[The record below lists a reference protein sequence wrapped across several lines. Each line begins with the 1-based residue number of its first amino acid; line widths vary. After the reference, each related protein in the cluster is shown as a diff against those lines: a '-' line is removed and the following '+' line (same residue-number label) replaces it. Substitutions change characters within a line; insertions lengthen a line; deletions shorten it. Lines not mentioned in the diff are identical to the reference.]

1 MFTSRHIIFWT
12 LLMALLGYSIY
23 SAVKHY
29 DHSPYNDLRNRV
41 VGARLMAAGESPY
54 FHKWQTGEPETWLDP
69 FEKPG
74 QVVNGNTVTPVTL
87 AVFSWMN
94 GWHYDQVKWVWIV
107 FTFACFITALALA
120 YRLLQQYRRPV
131 YLLLLPAALLAS
143 VAWKLHLFSGQIYIV
158 YALLLVLFFYL
169 FSIKRF
175 FIAGIIAVLLI
186 ALRPP
191 MALVFLPLFLWKFE
205 RKMLTGGLTAVLLL
219 AVIHVIKIPSHNWA
233 DYFRS
238 MKIHALEIPGEIPEI
253 SMNNKPAIVYPQNP
267 EHIQF
272 NNIEA
277 RDAYQQQLSPDI
289 LSVQKLMPKEG
300 FFAQPVMLTLLLLFT
315 YLLLYVVAAGK
326 KLPRKMD
333 GAGLLLA
340 GFVLY
345 ILSEYFLPAPRFTYN
360 FVQWLFPLTVLACSR
375 KLEMNWR
382 LVLLLAAL
390 FLNIIK
396 LPFIPDAYS
405 VGELLMLAALLAY
418 LFQTEKTGE
427 NNGSPAKFAALL

>member
-1 MFTSRHIIFWT
+1 MFTSRHIILWI
-12 LLMALLGYSIY
+12 LLLLLLGYSIY
-23 SAVKHY
+23 SAVEHY
-29 DHSPYNDLRNRV
+29 GHSPYNDLRNRV
-41 VGARLMAAGESPY
+41 VGARLQAAEQSPY

-94 GWHYDQVKWVWIV
+94 GWHYDQVKCLWIV
-107 FTFACFITALALA
+107 FTFACFITALVLA
-120 YRLLQQYRRPV
+120 YRLLQLYRRPV

-158 YALLLVLFFYL
+158 YTLLLVLFFYL
-169 FSIKRF
+169 YATKRF
-175 FIAGIIAVLLI
+175 FMAGMMALLLV
-186 ALRPP
+186 ALRLPA
-191 MALVFLPLFLWKFE
+191 ALVFLPLFLWKFDK
-205 RKMLTGGLTAVLLL
+205 RMLFGGLAALGLL
-219 AVIHVIKIPSHNWA
+219 AVIHIIKIPSQNWP

-238 MKIHALEIPGEIPEI
+238 MSIHALEIPGKIPETD
-253 SMNNKPAIVYPQNP
+253 MNNKPTVVYPSGP

-277 RDAYQQQLSPDI
+277 RDAYQRQLSPDI

-333 GAGLLLA
+333 GPGLLLS

-360 FVQWLFPLTVLACSR
+360 FVQWLFPLTVLACSG
-375 KLEMNWR
+375 KLYINWR
-382 LVLLLAAL
+382 LGLLLAGL
-390 FLNIIK
+390 FMNLVK

-405 VGELLMLAALLAY
+405 AGELLMLAALLAY

-427 NNGSPAKFAALL
+427 NNGAPAKFAA